1 MTCTTQEGTVLQR
14 NKGLSEQHLKE
25 FDNILDCFGGS
36 DGGARF
42 FRLKTALE
50 TYEHDENPAAAELL
64 KIMTTFSRLID
75 AVNR

>member
-1 MTCTTQEGTVLQR
+1 MNSTSKSLIISWTA
-14 NKGLSEQHLKE
+14 
-25 FDNILDCFGGS
+25 FGGS